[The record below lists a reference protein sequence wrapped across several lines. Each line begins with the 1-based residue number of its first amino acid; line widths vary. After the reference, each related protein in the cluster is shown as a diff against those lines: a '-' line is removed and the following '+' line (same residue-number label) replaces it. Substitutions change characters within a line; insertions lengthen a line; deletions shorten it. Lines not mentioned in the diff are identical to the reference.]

1 MEAGQAAGTLEAGQ
15 AEVPE
20 QVQAAG
26 QALQGLQGEVGG
38 PLTLKEEGQEDRS
51 EEEW

>member
-1 MEAGQAAGTLEAGQ
+1 MEAGTSEAGQ
-15 AEVPE
+15 AEEPE

-26 QALQGLQGEVGG
+26 PALQGLQGEVGG
-38 PLTLKEEGQEDRS
+38 PLTLRVEGQEDRS

>member
-1 MEAGQAAGTLEAGQ
+1 MEAEQ
-15 AEVPE
+15 AEVLE

-26 QALQGLQGEVGG
+26 PALQGLQGEVGG
-38 PLTLKEEGQEDRS
+38 PLTLRVEGQEDRS